1 MNQGFDFIKRLP
13 DRMDPVAVAMA
24 CDDAMLSLAE
34 KGIATIRI
42 YYWGKP
48 ELSLGY
54 FQPADIRL
62 SMGYNPQPP
71 WARRSTGG
79 EALLHHYEWTY
90 AFALPASHPL
100 ASQTASLP
108 CRIHGLIAQGL
119 LALGYPASLH
129 EGEGIYLDR
138 SGLCFQHLTAG
149 DLIVGGHKVMGSA
162 QRKRK
167 GAVLQHGGLL
177 LRQSELEKR
186 LSGLADLVPNLPL
199 PTREEFLGWLG
210 DLFGPFSEASAP
222 DLAQWGDEVA
232 LTREQHQS
240 SPWRL
245 KR

>member
-79 EALLHHYEWTY
+79 KPC
-90 AFALPASHPL
+90 FIIMNGPMR
-100 ASQTASLP
+100 LP
-108 CRIHGLIAQGL
+108 CLQVTPWQAKPPRFL
-119 LALGYPASLH
+119 
-129 EGEGIYLDR
+129 
-138 SGLCFQHLTAG
+138 
-149 DLIVGGHKVMGSA
+149 VGSMV
-162 QRKRK
+162 
-167 GAVLQHGGLL
+167 
-177 LRQSELEKR
+177 
-186 LSGLADLVPNLPL
+186 
-199 PTREEFLGWLG
+199 
-210 DLFGPFSEASAP
+210 
-222 DLAQWGDEVA
+222 
-232 LTREQHQS
+232 
-240 SPWRL
+240 
-245 KR
+245 